1 MDEWYNGPYTIKLS
15 QFNIQYRSR
24 TAIKAQTLA
33 DFIVEFTAP
42 KHEESQ
48 ERIWMVYTDGSSTQ
62 KRGGA
67 SVVINS
73 PEGDILKYGIQLKFP
88 ITNNEAEYEAMLMG
102 LRMAL
107 ALGAE
112 NILLKSDS
120 QLVIGKVKGD
130 FEARQT
136 RMQKYLKLMNQLAS
150 NFDHAEFIQIPRDQ
164 NAETDKVAQ
173 STTTDDQGKAMD

>member
-1 MDEWYNGPYTIKLS
+1 M
-15 QFNIQYRSR
+15 
-24 TAIKAQTLA
+24 A

-150 NFDHAEFIQIPRDQ
+150 NFDHAEFIQIPQDQ

-173 STTTDDQGKAMD
+173 STTIDDQGKAMD

>member
-1 MDEWYNGPYTIKLS
+1 
-15 QFNIQYRSR
+15 
-24 TAIKAQTLA
+24 
-33 DFIVEFTAP
+33 
-42 KHEESQ
+42 
-48 ERIWMVYTDGSSTQ
+48 MVYTDGSSTQ

-136 RMQKYLKLMNQLAS
+136 RMQKYL
-150 NFDHAEFIQIPRDQ
+150 
-164 NAETDKVAQ
+164 
-173 STTTDDQGKAMD
+173 